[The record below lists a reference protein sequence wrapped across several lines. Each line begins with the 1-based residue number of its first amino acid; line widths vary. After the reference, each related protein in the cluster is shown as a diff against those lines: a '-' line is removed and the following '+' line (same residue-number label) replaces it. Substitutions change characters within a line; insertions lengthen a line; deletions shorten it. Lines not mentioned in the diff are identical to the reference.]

1 MVTVRA
7 CATIHR
13 VTEVETGVLA
23 ARLLGVS
30 ALVFLAP
37 GLAFLSVLRVP
48 AEWPERVVLA
58 FSLSFSWIFI
68 LSVVVPLSGWTVAH
82 ALLATLVLVSGLTV
96 ATVTRRWRH
105 RGGISAGR
113 PGAATTV
120 VIAFVIASCVA
131 GWVIE
136 SPFTGE
142 EALDFVSLSRFADG
156 GPITFDN
163 TSLLPD
169 TPPVYLFQ
177 PYQLALGMIARWS
190 GADPLVA
197 FIKFRAFLA
206 PLGLLCVYALLRR
219 LTLTRAEAVAAFV
232 VVVLFVALEIET
244 WERNA
249 LFPFVRRQGFSIA
262 VLVPSLLVLCIIAT
276 RRTQE
281 DGGRLLRRV
290 ALGVMPLML
299 AASLSTHAIEMV
311 PCLFYAGATI
321 VAILTGLDRSGDRKA
336 AMVMGVALALS
347 AGAYMQA
354 HSQAVSYITAPGNSR
369 RGALG
374 EQLDRVVTSRGD
386 APGWASVTG
395 DNLFVGA
402 TPLTTAAVLGIPA
415 LGLAALR
422 APTAAAALALGT
434 VPLALLHANPA
445 GTIAL
450 RWLVSPGTMR
460 DTTAYFMI
468 VGVLGAALG
477 LVALAQAV
485 LTAAVSRPGRRGQV
499 LAGAVLVLLIL
510 LAGQAAILWLGN
522 LASIEPRLFLLVQAA
537 IAAAVVTLA
546 AMRPRPLLKA
556 APSGSVTILAACL
569 AAPLGVPGL
578 AIGGAFEREANASVY
593 TRFTAARSHPST
605 LDWPVQMTR
614 NWHKPSGRR
623 CRCHAP
629 WSTKCGAGSLRG
641 RSCSRTRVTVVRSSF
656 SWTRIASTRSR
667 STGTSSGRPR
677 ATTPSTFGRRT
688 DRTPNTPSSTRARR
702 SPIWRTGSS
711 GSIGYRTCSQTP
723 RMPSRLPASSRTPAS
738 ACLSRSRCTATAS
751 IKSAVVIEQDRRTVV
766 GLTMW
771 RRWATI
777 W

>member
-1 MVTVRA
+1 MLADPRRAPLSAMVTGRA

-13 VTEVETGVLA
+13 VTEVETGVFA
-23 ARLLGVS
+23 ARLLCVS

-58 FSLSFSWIFI
+58 FALSFSWIFI

-113 PGAATTV
+113 PEAATAV
-120 VIAFVIASCVA
+120 VIAVVIASCVA

-142 EALDFVSLSRFADG
+142 EAVDFVSVSRFADG
-156 GPITFDN
+156 GPITLDN
-163 TSLLPD
+163 TSILPD

-177 PYQLALGMIARWS
+177 PYQLALGMITRWS
-190 GADPLVA
+190 GADRLVA

-206 PLGLLCVYALLRR
+206 PLCLLCVYALLRR
-219 LTLTRAEAVAAFV
+219 LTLTRAEAVAAFL

-249 LFPFVRRQGFSIA
+249 LFPFVRRQGFSIG

-311 PCLFYAGATI
+311 PFLFYAGATI

-336 AMVMGVALALS
+336 AMVMGLALAMS

-354 HSQAVSYITAPGNSR
+354 HSRAVSYIAAPANNQ

-374 EQLDRVVTSRGD
+374 ERLDRVVTGGGD
-386 APGWASVTG
+386 APGWAAVTG

-415 LGLAALR
+415 LGLATLR

-468 VGVLGAALG
+468 VGVLGVALG

-485 LTAAVSRPGRRGQV
+485 LTAAASRRGRLGQV

-522 LASIEPRLFLLVQAA
+522 LASIEPRLLLLVQAA
-537 IAAAVVTLA
+537 IAGAVVTLA

-569 AAPLGVPGL
+569 AVPLGVPGL
-578 AIGGAFEREANASVY
+578 AIGGAFEREAYASVY
-593 TRFTAARSHPST
+593 TRFTAAPSHPST
-605 LDWPVQMTR
+605 LDWPAYYEKLAQTIRPPLPV
-614 NWHKPSGRR
+614 
-623 CRCHAP
+623 
-629 WSTKCGAGSLRG
+629 
-641 RSCSRTRVTVVRSSF
+641 
-656 SWTRIASTRSR
+656 
-667 STGTSSGRPR
+667 PR
-677 ATTPSTFGRRT
+677 AVVDEMRRRIPPRQVVLAHPSYSCALVVLMDAYCINPESIDGDYFRPAARYHAEYVRAT
-688 DRTPNTPSSTRARR
+688 DGQDPEHPFFNTRPALTDLEDRFLREYRVSYVLADPSHAQQIARKLENA
-702 SPIWRTGSS
+702 SVGVSLEIEVH
-711 GSIGYRTCSQTP
+711 GYR
-723 RMPSRLPASSRTPAS
+723 LY
-738 ACLSRSRCTATAS
+738 
-751 IKSAVVIEQDRRTVV
+751 KV
-766 GLTMW
+766 GG
-771 RRWATI
+771 RD
-777 W
+777 